1 MTQKTMTQTPE
12 TETRAD
18 LSKTIKF
25 LRKKV
30 DSVCETAALEMM
42 GKSEEE
48 MRIIWARVTKDF
60 WNMGM
65 DYFVREHS
73 KTPRKLLKIQ

>member
-1 MTQKTMTQTPE
+1 M
-12 TETRAD
+12 
-18 LSKTIKF
+18 I
-25 LRKKV
+25 
-30 DSVCETAALEMM
+30 
-42 GKSEEE
+42 GKSEDE

-73 KTPRKLLKIQ
+73 KTLRKLLKIQ